1 MDEARKGEGK
11 DALPHREVVEH
22 PPDGIRHD
30 HSPEG
35 QNPSKRRCELRG
47 SSGVKIESNP
57 FGDGDTRVKAQM
69 CVFVPCVCG
78 CVRVYVCTCVRV

>member
-1 MDEARKGEGK
+1 VDEARKGEGK

-47 SSGVKIESNP
+47 SSGVKIEPNP
-57 FGDGDTRVKAQM
+57 FESIR
-69 CVFVPCVCG
+69 
-78 CVRVYVCTCVRV
+78 